1 MHETQRRRS
10 GTACLLLVLALILAV
25 PATTLAQSAGT
36 GAIVGTVKDPSGAV
50 IPGAEVIVKN
60 AGTGETRTVS
70 TGENGRYSAP
80 FLVPGTYEVTARQG
94 GFAEV
99 VTKGVMVEVGQTAT
113 ADVTLPLKGA
123 EESITV
129 TSEAAL
135 VETEKFDVSQNI
147 NTDQVENLPLNGRRW
162 DNLALLTPGA
172 SEDGGFGGISFRGI
186 NSLYN
191 NNMVDGADNN
201 QAFFSEARGR
211 TRIGYG
217 YSLNSIKEFQVQTAA
232 YSAEYGRAAGGV
244 VNAVTKSGTSE
255 YHGDFFYFI
264 RDKAFI
270 ARDPVANGTG
280 AQKPDERR
288 QQFGGSFSGPLI
300 QDRLFFFLNYD
311 QQKRSFPAVIIPF
324 GADLFNG
331 TVGGDPLNTNASQ
344 TERCINPNCSAILAE
359 LDRLINTVD
368 ARRGDQWLGLGKLDY
383 HLSQNHKISGV
394 FNILRWNSPNG
405 ILTGPTLT
413 STSLSNGSD
422 KVHNE
427 FITVTWNGVLSPS
440 LVNEVRF
447 QYGRDFEAQTPNASG
462 PNIQVSDVSNIGM
475 PNFLPRGAFPNEKRF
490 QWVDN
495 VSWLRGGH
503 QVKFGFDINY
513 VREDIQNLFQGGG
526 IYRYFDTNSPVAS
539 IEGAL
544 NKFVEDLFNGTR
556 QYSDFVQS
564 VDPITGDGRGFF
576 TTTDWNLYVQ
586 DTWKVRPNLTFNFG
600 LRYEIQTMPEIVQ
613 ANALVPQTGPLNTD
627 SNNFGPRLGFSWGMG
642 AEQKS
647 VLRGGYG
654 LYFGRT
660 QNSSIFTHLF
670 QNGVFQQAFRF
681 TPTSCGAPLVPN
693 TVFPQPSTVA
703 ATTPIFGTS
712 GPTPTSTFAS
722 LQAYQ
727 AACPGATA
735 QGAVINAIADNF
747 VNPLVHQYDIAYERE
762 LWWKLGLTVSYL
774 GSRGNRLPVF
784 ADANLPQPNS
794 TRDYVVLDS
803 SGVPT
808 GQMFT
813 TPFWDNTTV
822 RPNPNVGVI
831 LMGRS
836 EINSWYNG
844 MVVRLRRR
852 EARGFSFDMNYT
864 WSKAWDNGQVAGVN
878 GTFAGTNSPLN
889 PFDLRAE
896 YGLSDLDI
904 RNRFIM
910 NIYWTLPF
918 GDMTDNAAAKAIIG
932 GWKASSVIRAQDG
945 RPVQTNMSNQR
956 PCSFAAGFQ
965 ANGSLTCAAVSS
977 FGAATNGR
985 APGITRNTV
994 YTTPGL
1000 LSFDLRIAREFRVNE
1015 RAKFEFLWEAFNL
1028 FNRTQKLGVD
1038 NRAFSFLSAAAP
1050 SMTTPNPTCSTLF
1063 FSGSLP
1069 PGGCVRPTTN
1079 FLAVQSTGNTLYGA
1093 RQMQFGLKFRF

>member
-1 MHETQRRRS
+1 MHKQHFRMAAVLS
-10 GTACLLLVLALILAV
+10 LLLAFAMAMPSAIQ
-25 PATTLAQSAGT
+25 AQSAGT
-36 GAIVGTVKDPSGAV
+36 GAINGTVSDQSGAV
-50 IPGAEVIVKN
+50 IPGAQVTIKN
-60 AGTGETRTVS
+60 AGTGEARSVS
-70 TGENGRYSAP
+70 TTEAGRYSAP
-80 FLVPGTYEVTARQG
+80 FLTPGTYEVTAKQG
-94 GFAEV
+94 GFTDV
-99 VTKGVMVEVGQTAT
+99 VVKGILVEVGQNVVI
-113 ADVTLPLKGA
+113 DVSMPVKAA
-123 EESITV
+123 EESVTV

-300 QDRLFFFLNYD
+300 QDKLFFFLNYD
-311 QQKRSFPAVIIPF
+311 QQRRSFPAVIIPF
-324 GADLFNG
+324 GSDLFNG
-331 TVGGDPLNTNASQ
+331 TVGSAPNNTNASQ
-344 TERCINPNCSAILAE
+344 TERCTDPNCAAILTE

-368 ARRGDQWLGLGKLDY
+368 ARRGDQWLGLSKIDY
-383 HLSQNHKISGV
+383 QLNPNHRISGV
-394 FNILRWNSPNG
+394 FNILRWDSPNG

-422 KVHNE
+422 TVHNE

-440 LVNEVRF
+440 LVNESRF

-495 VSWLRGGH
+495 VSWLKGSH

-513 VREDIQNLFQGGG
+513 VRENIQNLFQGGG
-526 IYRYFDTNSPVAS
+526 IYRYFDTNSSTPGVS
-539 IEGAL
+539 EGAL

-556 QYSDFVQS
+556 QYADFVQS
-564 VDPITGDGRGFF
+564 VDPITGDGAGFF
-576 TTTDWNLYVQ
+576 TTTDWNFYFQ
-586 DTWKVRPNLTFNFG
+586 DTWKVAPAFTLNFG
-600 LRYEIQTMPEIVQ
+600 IRYELQTMPNIVQ
-613 ANALVPQTGPLNTD
+613 ANPLVPQTGPLNTD

-642 AEQKS
+642 AEQKG

-654 LYFGRT
+654 LYYGRT

-681 TPTSCGAPLVPN
+681 TPSSCGAPVVPN
-693 TVFPQPSTVA
+693 TVFPQPSTVGS
-703 ATTPIFGTS
+703 TTPIFGTS
-712 GPTPTSTFAS
+712 GPAGTNNFAS
-722 LQAYQ
+722 LADYLT
-727 AACPGATA
+727 ACPTASA
-735 QGAVINAIADNF
+735 QGAVINALADNF

-794 TRDYVVLDS
+794 TRDYFVLDS
-803 SGVPT
+803 TGTPT
-808 GQMFT
+808 GQTFT
-813 TPFWDNTTV
+813 LPFWDNTTM
-822 RPNPNVGVI
+822 RPNPNTGVI

-836 EINSWYNG
+836 EINSWYSG

-852 EARGFSFDMNYT
+852 ESRGFSFDMNYT

-910 NIYWTLPF
+910 NIYWNLPF
-918 GDMTDNAAAKAIIG
+918 GDMTDNPTAKTIIG
-932 GWKASSVIRAQDG
+932 GWKASTVIRAQDG

-956 PCSFAAGFQ
+956 PCSFASGFQ

-977 FGAATNGR
+977 FGSSTNGR
-985 APGITRNTV
+985 APAITRNTV

-1000 LSFDLRIAREFRVNE
+1000 LSFDLRLAKEFRIRE
-1015 RAKFEFLWEAFNL
+1015 RGRIEFLWEAFNL
-1028 FNRTQKLGVD
+1028 FNRTQELSVD
-1038 NRAFSFLSAAAP
+1038 NRAFSFVGATAP
-1050 SMTTPNPTCSTLF
+1050 TMTNPNPTCSTTL
-1063 FSGSLP
+1063 FSGTTP
-1069 PGGCVRPTTN
+1069 AGGCIRPTTN
-1079 FLAVQSTGNTLYGA
+1079 FLNVQSTGNTLYGA
-1093 RQMQFGLKFRF
+1093 RQMQFGVKFSF

>member
-1 MHETQRRRS
+1 M
-10 GTACLLLVLALILAV
+10 AAVLALLVAIAMALPLAM
-25 PATTLAQSAGT
+25 LAQSAGT
-36 GAIVGTVKDPSGAV
+36 GAINGTVSDQSGAV
-50 IPGAEVIVKN
+50 IPGAEVTIKN
-60 AGTGETRTVS
+60 VGTGETRTVS
-70 TGENGRYSAP
+70 TTEAGRYSAP
-80 FLVPGTYEVTARQG
+80 FLTPGRYEVTAKQG
-94 GFAEV
+94 GFTDV
-99 VTKGVMVEVGQTAT
+99 VVRGIVVEVGQNVVI
-113 ADVTLPLKGA
+113 DVSMPVKAA
-123 EESITV
+123 EESVTV

-280 AQKPDERR
+280 ARKPDERR

-300 QDRLFFFLNYD
+300 QDKLFFFLNYD
-311 QQKRSFPAVIIPF
+311 QQRRSFPAVIIPF
-324 GADLFNG
+324 SANFFS
-331 TVGGDPLNTNASQ
+331 TTDPTSQ
-344 TERCINPNCSAILAE
+344 VFRCTDPNCPAIIAE
-359 LDRLINTVD
+359 LDRLTNTVD

-383 HLSQNHKISGV
+383 QLSPNHRISGV
-394 FNILRWNSPNG
+394 FNILRWDSPNG
-405 ILTGPTLT
+405 VLTGPTLT

-422 KVHNE
+422 TVHNE
-427 FITVTWNGVLSPS
+427 FITITWNGVLSPT
-440 LVNEVRF
+440 LVNESRF
-447 QYGRDFEAQTPNASG
+447 QYGRDSESQTPNASG
-462 PNIQVSDVSNIGM
+462 PQFQISGAANFGM

-495 VSWLRGGH
+495 ISWLKGGH

-526 IYRYFDTNSPVAS
+526 IYRYFNTGSTGPG
-539 IEGAL
+539 GAL
-544 NKFVEDLFNGTR
+544 NKFVQDLFNGTK
-556 QYSDFVQS
+556 QYADFTQS
-564 VDPITGDGRGFF
+564 FDPITGDGAGFF
-576 TTTDWNLYVQ
+576 TTTDWNFYVQ
-586 DTWKVRPNLTFNFG
+586 DTWKMAPNFTMNFG
-600 LRYEIQTMPEIVQ
+600 LRYELQTMPNIEQ
-613 ANALVPQTGPLNTD
+613 ANPLVPETGPLNTD
-627 SNNFGPRLGFSWGMG
+627 SNNFGPRLGFSWGLG
-642 AEQKS
+642 AEQKG

-670 QNGVFQQAFRF
+670 QNGVFQQPIVAG
-681 TPTSCGAPLVPN
+681 TSASSLAALGCTLAQLPAVPN
-693 TVFPQPSTVA
+693 TLFPQPVTVG

-712 GPTPTSTFAS
+712 GPTPTHVYNSVADF
-722 LQAYQ
+722 Q
-727 AACPGATA
+727 AACPGARA
-735 QGAVINAIADNF
+735 GAVVNTLADDF
-747 VNPLVHQYDIAYERE
+747 VNPLVHQYDVAYERE

-784 ADANLPQPNS
+784 VDANLPAPNS
-794 TRDYVVLDS
+794 TREYVVLDS
-803 SGVPT
+803 SNQPT
-808 GQMFT
+808 GQTFT
-813 TPFWDNTTV
+813 LPFWDNTTR

-831 LMGRS
+831 LQGRS
-836 EINSWYNG
+836 LINSWYSG
-844 MVVRLRRR
+844 LVVRLRRR
-852 EARGFSFDMNYT
+852 ESRGFSFDMNYT

-889 PFDLRAE
+889 PYDLRAE

-910 NIYWTLPF
+910 NIYWNLPF
-918 GDMTDNAAAKAIIG
+918 GNMTDNSTAKAIVG

-945 RPVQTNMSNQR
+945 RPVQTNLSNSR
-956 PCSFAAGFQ
+956 SCAFAVGFQ
-965 ANGSLTCAAVSS
+965 ANGSLTCGAVSS
-977 FGAATNGR
+977 FGAPLNGR
-985 APGITRNTV
+985 VPAVTRNTV
-994 YTTPGL
+994 FTSPGL
-1000 LSFDLRIAREFRVNE
+1000 LSFDLRIAREFAIKE
-1015 RAKFEFLWEAFNL
+1015 TAKVEFLWEAFNL
-1028 FNRTQKLGVD
+1028 FNRTQILGVD
-1038 NRAFSFLSAAAP
+1038 NRAFSYLSNTAAA
-1050 SMTTPNPTCSTLF
+1050 CSP
-1063 FSGSLP
+1063 FSTGATF
-1069 PGGCVRPTTN
+1069 GGCVAPATN
-1079 FLAVQSTGNTLYGA
+1079 FLAAQSSGNTLYGA
-1093 RQMQFGLKFRF
+1093 RQMQFGLKVSF